1 MEDSKLAWIAKILPP
16 SRTQMVINWLSL
28 NLREDE
34 YCVTHVS
41 GSKNY
46 ASPSWFVL
54 TNKRLIFTS
63 NQLVDSI
70 NFGECFQEFDLL
82 NIHDG
87 HFRKKTFSTLGEIQI
102 KVNSGVKVLDH
113 VIPESGNDFVSSLLT
128 TVKIRKQADGDIVFR
143 KDDDGIKENKST
155 TFLRFQELNNLYHS
169 GEISLDEYCA
179 KRDQI
184 TNEPA

>member
-1 MEDSKLAWIAKILPP
+1 MLPP
-16 SRTQMVINWLSL
+16 SKTQMVLNWLSL
-28 NLREDE
+28 NLGDEE
-34 YCVTHVS
+34 YCVTHVD
-41 GSKNY
+41 GSRNY

-54 TNKRLIFTS
+54 TNKRLIFVS
-63 NQLVDSI
+63 DHLVDSL

-82 NIHDG
+82 NVHDG

-113 VIPESGNDFVSSLLT
+113 VHPELGNDFISSLLT
-128 TVKIRKQADGDIVFR
+128 TVKIRKQAQADSNYH
-143 KDDDGIKENKST
+143 KDDKGIKENKST